1 MFFILFCVCVCVFI
15 FSVTSMKVIKP
26 CKKHLYRKKKCS
38 LEITGKAVNQRDGK
52 GMKVRCKLFFSREK
66 IHKQFKAR
74 IFKGVVNVYLPEN
87 VLKLTLFC
95 PSSQPSVGSLEVI
108 KSQQFCIGLS
118 S

>member
-1 MFFILFCVCVCVFI
+1 MLAGNYWQSCQ
-15 FSVTSMKVIKP
+15 SKRWERNESSMQ
-26 CKKHLYRKKKCS
+26 
-38 LEITGKAVNQRDGK
+38 A
-52 GMKVRCKLFFSREK
+52 FFSREK

-108 KSQQFCIGLS
+108 KSQRFCIGLS